1 MSNFKTAA
9 AELRKAANAY
19 PGAYE
24 ESPWGELVVKV
35 KGKVFV
41 FLGRADGQ
49 TFGFSCKL
57 PSSSGLALSF
67 PFASPTGYGL
77 GKSGWVTATFG
88 PADDVPLE
96 LLLDWLDESFHAV
109 APKRLAEGVP
119 RRGAAGI
126 TAAPKPAKPAARKRA
141 TAPKKAKTVRE
152 RRASR

>member
-1 MSNFKTAA
+1 
-9 AELRKAANAY
+9 KA
-19 PGAYE
+19 
-24 ESPWGELVVKV
+24 
-35 KGKVFV
+35 
-41 FLGRADGQ
+41 FLFMRADAG
-49 TFGFSCKL
+49 GLSLSVKL
-57 PSSSGLALSF
+57 PGSGVSALLL
-67 PFASPTGYGL
+67 PFAEPTHYGL

-109 APKRLAEGVP
+109 APKKLADGVP